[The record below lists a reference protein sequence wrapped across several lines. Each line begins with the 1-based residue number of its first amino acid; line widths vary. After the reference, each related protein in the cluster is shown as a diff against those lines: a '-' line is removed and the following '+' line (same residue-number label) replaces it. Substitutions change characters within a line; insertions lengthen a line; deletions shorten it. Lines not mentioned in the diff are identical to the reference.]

1 MTRYRSLSAF
11 SPLFFRMDRKGI
23 AILVVAFALMVAWFP
38 LLNRLYPTRPPVP
51 GATNQVAG
59 MATNPAAAAATG
71 TAAVPSTMAAS
82 LPTNVPPT
90 LSATSPEQTLV
101 LENEKLR
108 AVFTSHGGGLK
119 YVELKDYPARI
130 AKNKDGAI
138 VELASL
144 NKRAFLP
151 AFSHANTP
159 ALTGDG
165 EFVLSKT
172 AMGVRAVKDLPG
184 GIRVVKD
191 FAVSTNYILNAAVR
205 IENTG
210 GQAVAVPVQEL
221 VVGTGAPMDDHEMG
235 DQQGAF
241 WYNGE
246 KSSHLTAA
254 QFRQGGFLFF
264 GGTQVP
270 QVEVGNSNVVWTAVH
285 NRFFAL
291 IAVPSTPAER
301 AIVRDYPLP
310 PPSQRQLEADGKLNP
325 KPQAYQVA
333 LLYPATNLAAGLALE
348 QKFNVYAGPKEYF
361 TLSQLEPQ
369 LDLVMDF
376 TGPTGFFAKGL
387 LLCLNAIHHFIPS
400 YGWSIIAITV
410 IIKGLFWPLT
420 AASTRSMKRMSA
432 IQPQLKAIKDKY
444 KDNQAKASEQT
455 LRVMKENKVNPA
467 AGCLPM
473 LIQMPVFIGFFF
485 MLRTAIELRGE
496 HFLWVSDLSQPDTLF
511 VIPGL
516 GFLPFL
522 GINGVGL
529 PINLLPI
536 LMGCTS
542 LYLASLTPPSP
553 QMDPSQQ
560 KMMKYMPVFFTLFLY
575 NYSSGLT
582 LYWTVQNL
590 ITVLQNKLTKM
601 NDSKTVITP
610 PAKPNGGKRA

>member
-1 MTRYRSLSAF
+1 
-11 SPLFFRMDRKGI
+11 MDRKGI
-23 AILVVAFALMVAWFP
+23 AILVATFALMLSWSFLVNKVIVPAK
-38 LLNRLYPTRPPVP
+38 PPVP
-51 GATNQVAG
+51 GATNQVVVAAVNVPG
-59 MATNPAAAAATG
+59 TATNGATPIQLP
-71 TAAVPSTMAAS
+71 TAAEVLS
-82 LPTNVPPT
+82 NQPPV
-90 LSATSPEQTLV
+90 LSATAPEQTLT
-101 LENEKLR
+101 LENDKIR

-119 YVELKDYPARI
+119 FVELKDYPARI
-130 AKNKDGAI
+130 SKKKDQDGPAP
-138 VELASL
+138 ELASL

-151 AFSHANTP
+151 AFTHANSP

-165 EFVLSKT
+165 EFALTKT
-172 AMGVRAVKDLPG
+172 ATGVRAVKTLAG

-191 FAVSTNYILNAAVR
+191 FAVSTNYILNATVR

-210 GQAVAVPVQEL
+210 GQAVLLPEQEL
-221 VVGTGAPMDDHEMG
+221 VVGTGSPMDTHESG

-241 WYNGE
+241 WFNGE
-246 KSSHLTAA
+246 KVAHLTAG
-254 QFRQGGFLFF
+254 QFNQGGFLGM
-264 GGTQVP
+264 GGSHVP
-270 QVEVGNSNVVWTAVH
+270 SLEVGSSNVVWAAVH

-291 IAVPSTPAER
+291 IAVPATPAGK
-301 AIVRDYPLP
+301 AVVRDFPLP
-310 PPSQRQLEADGKLNP
+310 APSRQMLDADGKLNP
-325 KPQAYQVA
+325 KPQAYQAA
-333 LLYPATNLAAGLALE
+333 LVYPATTLAAGQGLE
-348 QKFNVYAGPKEYF
+348 QKFDVYAGPKEYF
-361 TLSQLEPQ
+361 TLSRLEPQ

-376 TGPTGFFAKGL
+376 TGITGFFAKGL
-387 LLCLNAIHHFIPS
+387 LLSLNAIHHFIPS

-420 AASTRSMKRMSA
+420 AASTRSMKRMQA
-432 IQPQLKAIKDKY
+432 IQPQLKAVKDKY
-444 KDNQAKASEQT
+444 KDNPTKVNEHT
-455 LRVMKENKVNPA
+455 LRIMKENKVNPA

-496 HFLWVSDLSQPDTLF
+496 SFLWVHDLSQPDTLF
-511 VIPGL
+511 IIPGL

-536 LMGCTS
+536 IMGCTS

-553 QMDPSQQ
+553 QMDPAQQ

-601 NDSKTVITP
+601 NDGKTPGTP
-610 PAKPNGGKRA
+610 THAPLTRLNGGKRA

>member
-1 MTRYRSLSAF
+1 
-11 SPLFFRMDRKGI
+11 MDRKGI

-38 LLNRLYPTRPPVP
+38 LLNRLYPTKPPVP

-59 MATNPAAAAATG
+59 ISTNPAAAAING
-71 TAAVPSTMAAS
+71 AAALPATMAAS
-82 LPTNVPPT
+82 LSTNLPPT

-101 LENEKLR
+101 LENEKIR

-130 AKNKDGAI
+130 AKKKDGET

-151 AFSHANTP
+151 AFTYANTP

-165 EFVLSKT
+165 EFVLTKT
-172 AMGVRAVKDLPG
+172 ATGVRAVKDLPG

-210 GQAVAVPVQEL
+210 AQTVALPVQEL

-241 WYNGE
+241 WFNGE
-246 KSSHLTAA
+246 KAAHLTAPS
-254 QFRQGGFLFF
+254 FSQGGFLGI
-264 GGTQVP
+264 GGTRVP
-270 QVEVGNSNVVWTAVH
+270 AVEVGSSNVVWAAVH
-285 NRFFAL
+285 NRYFTL
-291 IAVPSTPAER
+291 IAVPGKPAER
-301 AIVRDYPLP
+301 AIVRDFPLP
-310 PPSQRQLEADGKLNP
+310 APSKEQLAADGRLNP
-325 KPQAYQVA
+325 KPQAYQAA
-333 LLYPATNLAAGLALE
+333 LIYPATTLATGQSTE
-348 QKFNVYAGPKEYF
+348 QKFDMYAGPKEYF
-361 TLSQLEPQ
+361 NMSQLEPQ
-369 LDLVMDF
+369 LDLVIGFNDQLF
-376 TGPTGFFAKGL
+376 GAIGGFFAKGL
-387 LLCLNAIHHFIPS
+387 LLSLNAIHHFIPS
-400 YGWSIIAITV
+400 YGWSIIAVTV

-473 LIQMPVFIGFFF
+473 LIQMPVFIGFFC

-496 HFLWVSDLSQPDTLF
+496 SFLWVADLSQPDTLF

-516 GFLPFL
+516 GFVPFL

-610 PAKPNGGKRA
+610 PTKPNAGKRA

>member
-1 MTRYRSLSAF
+1 
-11 SPLFFRMDRKGI
+11 MDRKGI
-23 AILVVAFALMVAWFP
+23 AILVVTFALLLAWVP
-38 LLNRLYPTRPPVP
+38 LVNRFYPTKPPVP
-51 GATNQVAG
+51 RATNQVAG
-59 MATNPAAAAATG
+59 TAASPVAATSNG
-71 TAAVPSTMAAS
+71 AVALPAIPVAS
-82 LPTNVPPT
+82 LPTNLPPT

-101 LENEKLR
+101 LENGKIR

-130 AKNKDGAI
+130 AKKKDGDI

-151 AFSHANTP
+151 AFTHANSP

-165 EFVLSKT
+165 EFALTKT
-172 AMGVRAVKDLPG
+172 ATGVQAVKSLPG

-191 FAVSTNYILNAAVR
+191 FAVSTNYILNATVR

-210 GQAVAVPVQEL
+210 GQAVALPVQEL
-221 VVGTGAPMDDHEMG
+221 VVGTGAPMDEHETG

-241 WYNGE
+241 WFNGE
-246 KSSHLTAA
+246 KAAHLAA
-254 QFRQGGFLFF
+254 GQFVQGGFLGL
-264 GGTQVP
+264 GGSPVP
-270 QVEVGNSNVVWTAVH
+270 QIEVGSSNVVWTAVH

-291 IAVPSTPAER
+291 IAVPTTPAER
-301 AIVRDYPLP
+301 AIVRDFALP
-310 PPSQRQLEADGKLNP
+310 RPSREQLEADGKLNP
-325 KPQAYQVA
+325 KPQAYQAA
-333 LLYPATNLAAGLALE
+333 LIYPAANLAAGQALE
-348 QKFNVYAGPKEYF
+348 QKFHVYAGPKEYF
-361 TLSQLEPQ
+361 TLSQLDPQ

-376 TGPTGFFAKGL
+376 SGFTGFFAKGL
-387 LLCLNAIHHFIPS
+387 LLSLNAIHHFIPS

-432 IQPQLKAIKDKY
+432 IQPQLKAIRDKY
-444 KDNQAKASEQT
+444 KDNPAKLNEQT

-496 HFLWVSDLSQPDTLF
+496 HFLWVADLSQPDTLF

-553 QMDPSQQ
+553 QMDPAQQ

-590 ITVLQNKLTKM
+590 ITVLQNKVTKM
-601 NDSKTVITP
+601 NDSKTIITP
-610 PAKPNGGKRA
+610 PAKLNGGKRA